1 MTYDIT
7 TKKKKYVKHNTRP
20 TSLQIY
26 RFENT
31 LGESLP
37 VFFLQNLVYHQTCET
52 VIIIYQ
58 IMPCTRDGT
67 FIILLYK

>member
-7 TKKKKYVKHNTRP
+7 TKKKKKYVKHNTRP

-26 RFENT
+26 RFENA

-37 VFFLQNLVYHQTCET
+37 VFSYKIWF
-52 VIIIYQ
+52 VIQ
-58 IMPCTRDGT
+58 HAKR
-67 FIILLYK
+67 